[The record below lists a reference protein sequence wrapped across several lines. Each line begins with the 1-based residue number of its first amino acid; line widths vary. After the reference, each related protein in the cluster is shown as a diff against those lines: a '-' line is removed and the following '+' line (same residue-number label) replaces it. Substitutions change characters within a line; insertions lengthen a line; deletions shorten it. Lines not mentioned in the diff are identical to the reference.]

1 MCIWAYIW
9 IVGWTLHIDRHAKK
23 LQEKRANARPFASQA
38 SHTMGWTLFWSHFL
52 IFKQLFLTKNLSFF
66 HYRICTERRRKWGEF
81 RGMNQNRT
89 SCSLMRG
96 PKGQLTSKRLFW
108 CLQLL
113 PKYERKQVDLR
124 YYSSKVKFFRSFFGR
139 IEDTKKS
146 FWN

>member
-1 MCIWAYIW
+1 MNRWVDVAYRQACKKIAREKSERATFCIASITHNGVNSFLKSFSYFQA
-9 IVGWTLHIDRHAKK
+9 TFFN
-23 LQEKRANARPFASQA
+23 EKPV
-38 SHTMGWTLFWSHFL
+38 
-52 IFKQLFLTKNLSFF
+52 FF
-66 HYRICTERRRKWGEF
+66 HYRICTERRRKRGEF

-146 FWN
+146 F